1 MSVGK
6 RREEVS
12 RLVNKVL
19 LIGRT
24 TRDIEVKYSPNKGT
38 PFANFNLAIA
48 RNFLSK
54 EGEREADFIP
64 VTVWGK
70 LAGVCA
76 EHLKKGSL
84 IAIEGRIQVR
94 NYEIQGGERRKA
106 FDVVGENIKFLTRSK
121 NQGVENNTAEIGFSI
136 AQID

>member
-1 MSVGK
+1 M
-6 RREEVS
+6 
-12 RLVNKVL
+12 VNKVF

-24 TRDIEVKYSPNKGT
+24 TRDIEVKHSPNKGT
-38 PFANFNLAIA
+38 PFASFNLAVD

-54 EGEREADFIP
+54 EGDRETDFIP

-84 IAIEGRIQVR
+84 VAVEGRIQVR
-94 NYEIQGGERRKA
+94 SYETQTGERRKV

-121 NQGVENNTAEIGFSI
+121 NQGVQNNISDVGFSI
-136 AQID
+136 AQVD

>member
-1 MSVGK
+1 M
-6 RREEVS
+6 
-12 RLVNKVL
+12 LNKVL

-24 TRDIEVKYSPNKGT
+24 TRDIEVKYSPNRGT
-38 PFANFNLAIA
+38 PFASFNLAVD

-64 VTVWGK
+64 ITVWGK
-70 LAGVCA
+70 LAAICA

-84 IAIEGRIQVR
+84 IAVEGRIQIR
-94 NYEIQGGERRKA
+94 SYETQAGERRKV

-121 NQGVENNTAEIGFSI
+121 NQGVEDNISDVGFSI
-136 AQID
+136 AQVD